1 MKKLLKKIIKTK
13 KNKRSVHKG
22 GNAVNANMGRN
33 ANTTRN
39 SKKFKYLKC
48 SPKPVGQTKK
58 HKSNTCY
65 ENKNLIDLKNQWNER
80 NPNDKI
86 MSDDVD
92 VIWESLKTKLSDV
105 CESESCWYRKLIEDT
120 SVTSDKK
127 INLDDLFAPVSPKK
141 WIKSPNEWLSSTDI
155 NKVMNQ
161 YSKIYKCFKFIGP
174 SPIDYDYMESEN
186 KCVWDELCKF
196 NLQQH
201 IDNGKFKIGVIFN
214 TDTHD
219 GPGIH
224 WVSLFINVKKG
235 FIFYFDSGGA
245 EILPNI
251 KKLVDSIIN
260 QGRELSTPIQFK
272 FDQNYPKTHQY
283 TTTECGMYSLY
294 FIVHM
299 LEDKLT
305 GNYLKTHV
313 IHDKY
318 VQKFRKIYYN
328 ETSI

>member
-1 MKKLLKKIIKTK
+1 MRNLLKKIMNQFKTTK
-13 KNKRSVHKG
+13 KNKRG
-22 GNAVNANMGRN
+22 GNGGNGNQRRKNA
-33 ANTTRN
+33 
-39 SKKFKYLKC
+39 SKKFKHLKC

-58 HKSNTCY
+58 NKSNTCY
-65 ENKNLIDLKNQWNER
+65 ANDNLMDLKNKWNAR
-80 NPNDKI
+80 NPNDPI
-86 MSDDVD
+86 TSDDPD
-92 VIWESLKTKLSDV
+92 VIWESLKTKLSNV
-105 CESESCWYRKLIEDT
+105 CDSESCWYRELDNGKQI
-120 SVTSDKK
+120 
-127 INLDDLFAPVSPKK
+127 DDLFAPTSPKK
-141 WIKSPNEWLSSTDI
+141 WISNPNEWLSSTDI
-155 NKVMNQ
+155 NKVMKQ

-201 IDNGKFKIGVIFN
+201 MNNGIFKIGVIFN
-214 TDTHD
+214 TDKHD

-224 WVSLFINVKKG
+224 WVSLFINVKMG

-251 KKLVDSIIN
+251 KKLVDKIIQ
-260 QGRELSTPIQFK
+260 QGKELTTPIHFK

-305 GNYLKTHV
+305 GNYLKTH
-313 IHDKY
+313 IISDKHI
-318 VQKFRKIYYN
+318 QKFRKIYYN
-328 ETSI
+328 EGTI